1 MYNEADS
8 YCERQMN
15 DRKEQEKQVREKL
28 LEIYEN
34 SDEDIKLIISMLIQT
49 EYELAI
55 QKDNYI
61 CREINIKSRENN
73 ETPNYSKAHNLD
85 EYVKENKELIEKVW

>member
-55 QKDNYI
+55 EKDNYI
-61 CREINIKSRENN
+61 RLLQKNKEN
-73 ETPNYSKAHNLD
+73 PDYSKAHNLD
-85 EYVKENKELIEKVW
+85 EYEKENRELIDKVW

>member
-1 MYNEADS
+1 
-8 YCERQMN
+8 
-15 DRKEQEKQVREKL
+15 
-28 LEIYEN
+28 
-34 SDEDIKLIISMLIQT
+34 MLIQT

-61 CREINIKSRENN
+61 CREINIKARENN